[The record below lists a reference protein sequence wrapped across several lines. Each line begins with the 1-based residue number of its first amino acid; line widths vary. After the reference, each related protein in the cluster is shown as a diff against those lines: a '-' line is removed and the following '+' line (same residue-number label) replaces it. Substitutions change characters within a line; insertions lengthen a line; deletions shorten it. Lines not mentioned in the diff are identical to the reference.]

1 MAYIHA
7 ENTDVKRGGRS
18 VMYTSVGAILF
29 DRMCCAGMRFSGEY
43 SRKEKFPREN
53 KGEKRR

>member
-7 ENTDVKRGGRS
+7 ENTDVKKGEHRY
-18 VMYTSVGAILF
+18 VYTSVGSILF
-29 DRMCCAGMRFSGEY
+29 DRSCCAGMRFSGEY